1 MKARLPQGYG
11 GGASNMQGML
21 KQAQKM
27 QAQIAQVQAEL
38 EEKEHTVSVGGG
50 AVQVVMTGK
59 KELKALT
66 IKPEVVDPEDIEML
80 QDLVISAV
88 NEVIREIEDELQ
100 KKWRKSPVAG
110 AYRGCSESMEYHVLP
125 LTRLIEH
132 FATAAW
138 HWKKIRPA
146 AGFLCTESTERK
158 SLGFCQ
164 LHCGSAG
171 KNQALQSLPE
181 FNRS

>member
-38 EEKEHTVSVGGG
+38 EEKEHTVRGGGG

-88 NEVIREIEDELQ
+88 NEVIREIEDESA
-100 KKWRKSPVAG
+100 K
-110 AYRGCSESMEYHVLP
+110 EME
-125 LTRLIEH
+125 
-132 FATAAW
+132 
-138 HWKKIRPA
+138 KISGGLSVP
-146 AGFLCTESTERK
+146 GLF
-158 SLGFCQ
+158 
-164 LHCGSAG
+164 
-171 KNQALQSLPE
+171 
-181 FNRS
+181 